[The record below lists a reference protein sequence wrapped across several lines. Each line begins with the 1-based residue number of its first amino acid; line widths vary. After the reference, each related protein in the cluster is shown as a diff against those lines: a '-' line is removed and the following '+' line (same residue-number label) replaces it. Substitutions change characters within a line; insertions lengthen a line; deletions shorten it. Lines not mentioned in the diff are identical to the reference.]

1 MRLTTQMKAELDT
14 FRTRAGQINQEVC
27 PFLDGRRNITFE
39 TNELFDA
46 SIQEMNTYK
55 VRLENL
61 LCETDKK
68 EQAHL

>member
-1 MRLTTQMKAELDT
+1 MKLTIQMIVEIET
-14 FRTRAGQINQEVC
+14 IRTRTGHISKKVC
-27 PFLDGRRNITFE
+27 PFLDGTRNVKFE

>member
-1 MRLTTQMKAELDT
+1 MKLTTQMIAEIGTIELRYWHIT
-14 FRTRAGQINQEVC
+14 QKVHPLLQEKK
-27 PFLDGRRNITFE
+27 TFE
-39 TNELFDA
+39 TKEFIDA

-61 LCETDKK
+61 LCETDIK

>member
-1 MRLTTQMKAELDT
+1 MRLTTQMIAEIKT
-14 FRTRAGQINQEVC
+14 IRTRTEHIFQKVY
-27 PFLDGRRNITFE
+27 PFFDGTRNITFE
-39 TNELFDA
+39 TKEFFDA

>member
-1 MRLTTQMKAELDT
+1 MRLTTQMAAEIET
-14 FRTRAGQINQEVC
+14 IGIRVEHMFQEVF
-27 PFLDGRRNITFE
+27 PFALGGRKITFE
-39 TNELFDA
+39 TKELFDA
-46 SIQEMNTYK
+46 IIQEVTTYK